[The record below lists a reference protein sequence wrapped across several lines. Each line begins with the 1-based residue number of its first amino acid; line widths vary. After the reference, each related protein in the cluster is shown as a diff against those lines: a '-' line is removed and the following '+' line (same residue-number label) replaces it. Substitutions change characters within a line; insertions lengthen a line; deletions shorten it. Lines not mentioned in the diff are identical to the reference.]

1 MTYNALKARPAIC
14 YRHIIYSSVIAINRV
29 GGIFGAFSRDF
40 GCSFFLPTL
49 YIVSIVLMY
58 AICSVY
64 RVGGYLG

>member
-1 MTYNALKARPAIC
+1 M
-14 YRHIIYSSVIAINRV
+14 

-58 AICSVY
+58 ATYSVN
-64 RVGGYLG
+64 RVGGYLGCKSIYVVVWMGM